1 MKKNV
6 SKFLI
11 GIFFS
16 SLMFF
21 GCPQQPNESSSQ
33 TDKFDAVENDKE
45 TKDAFEDALKGV
57 TSTPKNEEEFQAMVK
72 EIIAEFS
79 SINGNNARFVSPN
92 GDEISSKADIIKKL
106 NSIKDN
112 IENLVSS
119 TPSTGTEMKFS
130 FDESINIKDATV
142 TDLLEALSE
151 IDELKNIVENIDLPE
166 DQKKLANEFVKINNL
181 YAKAK
186 ADINF
191 DMTKL
196 MLPESSDES
205 IGSANVEFLA
215 SAAVLNLEK
224 LANEILPIKA
234 VSAVVS
240 MDANASATYK
250 VVNEIRNMRSS
261 FGTDFENAFSGASF
275 GYNAEGKITLAV
287 CTKSGKGGKLIIEG
301 NVSIDKDL
309 ILGYLKIMKEFQ
321 EKIKDSNDYEKITE
335 ETKKM
340 INDIDELL
348 GEKFK
353 IKVSIG
359 DFSKEYSY
367 KELAVL
373 GNNFSSL

>member
-33 TDKFDAVENDKE
+33 ADKFDAVENSVE
-45 TKDAFEDALKGV
+45 TKTAFEEALKGV
-57 TSTPKNEEEFQAMVK
+57 TSTPKTEEDFQVMVR

-92 GDEISSKADIIKKL
+92 GDEISSKADIIEKL
-106 NSIKDN
+106 KSIIDN
-112 IENLVSS
+112 IEKSVSS
-119 TPSTGTEMKFS
+119 TPSIGKEMKFS

-142 TDLLEALSE
+142 TDLIGALSE
-151 IDELKNIVENIDLPE
+151 IDELKNIVGNIDLPE
-166 DQKKLANEFVKINNL
+166 DQKNLANDLVKINNL

-191 DMTKL
+191 DYKL
-196 MLPESSDES
+196 MSPEPSDDS

-224 LANEILPIKA
+224 LANKTLPIKA

-250 VVNEIRNMRSS
+250 DANEIMTMGSS
-261 FGTDFENAFSGASF
+261 FGTDIENTLSGASF

-287 CTKSGKGGKLIIEG
+287 CTKSGIGGKLIVEG

-309 ILGYLKIMKEFQ
+309 ILGYLKIMKEFE
-321 EKIKDSNDYEKITE
+321 EKIKDINDYKKITE
-335 ETKKM
+335 EM
-340 INDIDELL
+340 INDIDKLL

>member
-21 GCPQQPNESSSQ
+21 GCPQPEPSVSADN
-33 TDKFDAVENDKE
+33 FDAVENNEE
-45 TKDAFEDALKGV
+45 TKTAFEDALKDV

-72 EIIAEFS
+72 EIIEEFS

-92 GDEISSKADIIKKL
+92 GDEISSKDDIIKKL

-112 IENLVSS
+112 IEKSVSS

-142 TDLLEALSE
+142 TDLIGALSE
-151 IDELKNIVENIDLPE
+151 IDELKSIVENIDLPE
-166 DQKKLANEFVKINNL
+166 DQKSLANELVKINNL

-191 DMTKL
+191 DYTKL
-196 MLPESSDES
+196 ISPESIDDS

-215 SAAVLNLEK
+215 SVAVLDLEK
-224 LANEILPIKA
+224 FAKETLPIKA

-250 VVNEIRNMRSS
+250 DANEIIKMNSS
-261 FGTDFENAFSGASF
+261 FGTDFENTLSGASF

-301 NVSIDKDL
+301 NVSIDKNL
-309 ILGYLKIMKEFQ
+309 ILDNLKIMKEFE
-321 EKIKDSNDYEKITE
+321 EKIKDINDYEKITE

-373 GNNFSSL
+373 GNNF

>member
-33 TDKFDAVENDKE
+33 TDKFDAVENDEE
-45 TKDAFEDALKGV
+45 TKNAVEDALKDV
-57 TSTPKNEEEFQAMVK
+57 KSTPKTEEEFQAMVK

-92 GDEISSKADIIKKL
+92 GDEISSKTDIIEKL
-106 NSIKDN
+106 KSIIDN
-112 IENLVSS
+112 IKNSGLS
-119 TPSTGTEMKFS
+119 TSTAYEIKFS

-142 TDLLEALSE
+142 TDLIEALSE
-151 IDELKNIVENIDLPE
+151 IDELKSIVGNIPE
-166 DQKKLANEFVKINNL
+166 EQKKLANEFVKINNL

-186 ADINF
+186 ADIDF
-191 DMTKL
+191 DWTKW
-196 MLPESSDES
+196 MSHESIDDS

-215 SAAVLNLEK
+215 SGTVLNLEK
-224 LANEILPIKA
+224 LANETLPIKA

-240 MDANASATYK
+240 MDANASAKYK
-250 VVNEIRNMRSS
+250 DVTDAHEIIISS
-261 FGTDFENAFSGASF
+261 SSDTDFENAFSGASF

-287 CTKSGKGGKLIIEG
+287 CTKSGIGGKLIVEG
-301 NVSIDKDL
+301 KVSIDKDV
-309 ILGYLKIMKEFQ
+309 IPDYLKIMKEFE
-321 EKIKDSNDYEKITE
+321 EKIKDINDYEKITE
-335 ETKKM
+335 EM

-353 IKVSIG
+353 VKVSIG

-367 KELAVL
+367 KELVGL
-373 GNNFSSL
+373 GINFSSL

>member
-1 MKKNV
+1 
-6 SKFLI
+6 
-11 GIFFS
+11 
-16 SLMFF
+16 MFF

-33 TDKFDAVENDKE
+33 VGKFDAVENDEE

-92 GDEISSKADIIKKL
+92 GEEISSKDDIIKKL
-106 NSIKDN
+106 KSIIDN
-112 IENLVSS
+112 IEKSVSS
-119 TPSTGTEMKFS
+119 TPSTGTEMKFY

-142 TDLLEALSE
+142 TDLIEALSE
-151 IDELKNIVENIDLPE
+151 IDELKNIVGNIDLPE
-166 DQKKLANEFVKINNL
+166 DQKNLANDLVKINNL

-191 DMTKL
+191 DYKL
-196 MLPESSDES
+196 MSPEPSDDS

-224 LANEILPIKA
+224 LANKTLPIKA

-250 VVNEIRNMRSS
+250 DANEIMTMGSS
-261 FGTDFENAFSGASF
+261 FGTDFENTLSGASF

-287 CTKSGKGGKLIIEG
+287 CTKSGIGGKLIVEG
-301 NVSIDKDL
+301 KVSIDKDL
-309 ILGYLKIMKEFQ
+309 ILGYLKIMKEFE
-321 EKIKDSNDYEKITE
+321 EKIKDINDYKKITE
-335 ETKKM
+335 EM
-340 INDIDELL
+340 INDIDKLL

-373 GNNFSSL
+373 GNNF

>member
-79 SINGNNARFVSPN
+79 SLNGNNARFVSPN
-92 GDEISSKADIIKKL
+92 GEEISNKADIIKKL
-106 NSIKDN
+106 KSIIDN
-112 IENLVSS
+112 IEKSVSS

-142 TDLLEALSE
+142 TDLIEALSE
-151 IDELKNIVENIDLPE
+151 IDELKNIVGNIDLPE
-166 DQKKLANEFVKINNL
+166 DKKSLANDLVKINNL

-186 ADINF
+186 ADIDF

-196 MLPESSDES
+196 MLPEPSDDS

-224 LANEILPIKA
+224 LANKTLPIKA

-250 VVNEIRNMRSS
+250 VVNEIKNMSSS
-261 FGTDFENAFSGASF
+261 FGTDSENTLSGASF

-309 ILGYLKIMKEFQ
+309 ILGYLKIMNEFQ
-321 EKIKDSNDYEKITE
+321 EKIKDIIDSEKFTE

>member
-33 TDKFDAVENDKE
+33 ADKFDAVENSVE
-45 TKDAFEDALKGV
+45 TKTAFEEALKGV
-57 TSTPKNEEEFQAMVK
+57 TSTPKTEEDFQVMVK
-72 EIIAEFS
+72 EIIEEFS

-106 NSIKDN
+106 KSIIKN
-112 IENLVSS
+112 IENSVPS
-119 TPSTGTEMKFS
+119 TPTGTEMKFS

-142 TDLLEALSE
+142 TDLIEALSE
-151 IDELKNIVENIDLPE
+151 IDELKNILGNIDLPE
-166 DQKKLANEFVKINNL
+166 DKKSLANDLVKINNL

-186 ADINF
+186 ADVDF

-196 MLPESSDES
+196 MLPEPSDDS

-224 LANEILPIKA
+224 LANEKLPIKA

-250 VVNEIRNMRSS
+250 VVNEIKNI
-261 FGTDFENAFSGASF
+261 FGTDFENTLSGASF

-309 ILGYLKIMKEFQ
+309 ILGYLKIMKEFE
-321 EKIKDSNDYEKITE
+321 EKIKDIIDSEKITE
-335 ETKKM
+335 ESKKM
-340 INDIDELL
+340 NNDIYELL
-348 GEKFK
+348 DEKFK

-373 GNNFSSL
+373 GINFSSL

>member
-1 MKKNV
+1 
-6 SKFLI
+6 
-11 GIFFS
+11 
-16 SLMFF
+16 MFF
-21 GCPQQPNESSSQ
+21 GCPQPEPSVSADN
-33 TDKFDAVENDKE
+33 FDAVENNEE
-45 TKDAFEDALKGV
+45 TKTAFEDALKDV
-57 TSTPKNEEEFQAMVK
+57 KSTPNTEEEFQEMVT

-106 NSIKDN
+106 KSIIDN
-112 IENLVSS
+112 IKNSGLS
-119 TPSTGTEMKFS
+119 TSTAYEIKFS

-142 TDLLEALSE
+142 TDLIEALSE
-151 IDELKNIVENIDLPE
+151 IDELESIVENIDLSE
-166 DQKKLANEFVKINNL
+166 EQKNLANKLVKINNL

-186 ADINF
+186 ADIDF

-196 MLPESSDES
+196 MLPEPSDDS

-224 LANEILPIKA
+224 LANETLPIKA

-250 VVNEIRNMRSS
+250 DANEIINMNSS
-261 FGTDFENAFSGASF
+261 FGTDIENTLSGASF

-301 NVSIDKDL
+301 NVSIDKNL
-309 ILGYLKIMKEFQ
+309 ILGNLKIMKEFE
-321 EKIKDSNDYEKITE
+321 EKIKDLNDYEKITE

-373 GNNFSSL
+373 GINF

>member
-33 TDKFDAVENDKE
+33 TDKFEAVENDKE

-92 GDEISSKADIIKKL
+92 GDEISSKTDIVEKL
-106 NSIKDN
+106 KSIIDN
-112 IENLVSS
+112 IKNSGLS
-119 TPSTGTEMKFS
+119 TSTAYEIKFS

-142 TDLLEALSE
+142 TDLIEALSE
-151 IDELKNIVENIDLPE
+151 IDELESIFKNVDLPE

-186 ADINF
+186 ADIDF
-191 DMTKL
+191 DFNKWMS
-196 MLPESSDES
+196 PESSDES
-205 IGSANVEFLA
+205 VGSANVEFLA

-224 LANEILPIKA
+224 LAKETLPIKA

-240 MDANASATYK
+240 MDANASAKYK
-250 VVNEIRNMRSS
+250 DVTDFHEIIISS
-261 FGTDFENAFSGASF
+261 SSDTDFENAFSGASF

-287 CTKSGKGGKLIIEG
+287 CTKSGNGGKLVIEG
-301 NVSIDKDL
+301 KVSIDKDV
-309 ILGYLKIMKEFQ
+309 IPDYLKIMKEF
-321 EKIKDSNDYEKITE
+321 EKKIKDINDYEKITE
-335 ETKKM
+335 EM
-340 INDIDELL
+340 INDIDKLL

-367 KELAVL
+367 KELAGL
-373 GNNFSSL
+373 GNNI

>member
-92 GDEISSKADIIKKL
+92 GDEISSKDDIIKKL
-106 NSIKDN
+106 NSIIEN
-112 IENLVSS
+112 IEKSVSS
-119 TPSTGTEMKFS
+119 TDTEMKFS

-142 TDLLEALSE
+142 TDLIGALSE
-151 IDELKNIVENIDLPE
+151 IDELESIVENIDLSE
-166 DQKKLANEFVKINNL
+166 EQKNLANKLVKINNL

-186 ADINF
+186 ADIDF

-196 MLPESSDES
+196 MLPEPSDDS

-224 LANEILPIKA
+224 LANETLPIKA

-250 VVNEIRNMRSS
+250 DANEIMTMGSS
-261 FGTDFENAFSGASF
+261 FGTDIENTLSGASF

-287 CTKSGKGGKLIIEG
+287 CTKSGNGGKLIIEG
-301 NVSIDKDL
+301 NVSIDKNL
-309 ILGYLKIMKEFQ
+309 ILGYLKIMKEFE
-321 EKIKDSNDYEKITE
+321 EKIKDIIDSEKITE
-335 ETKKM
+335 ESKKM
-340 INDIDELL
+340 NNDIYELL
-348 GEKFK
+348 DEKFK

-367 KELAVL
+367 KELADLVINL
-373 GNNFSSL
+373 QSL

>member
-21 GCPQQPNESSSQ
+21 GCPQPEPSVSADN
-33 TDKFDAVENDKE
+33 FDAVENNEKIK
-45 TKDAFEDALKGV
+45 TAFEEALKDV
-57 TSTPKNEEEFQAMVK
+57 KSTPNTEEEFQEMVT

-79 SINGNNARFVSPN
+79 SLNGNNARFVSPN
-92 GDEISSKADIIKKL
+92 GEEISSKDDIIKKL
-106 NSIKDN
+106 KSIIDN
-112 IENLVSS
+112 IEKSVSS

-142 TDLLEALSE
+142 TDLIEALSE
-151 IDELKNIVENIDLPE
+151 IDELKNIVGNIDLPE
-166 DQKKLANEFVKINNL
+166 DKKSLANDLVKINNL

-186 ADINF
+186 ADIDF

-196 MLPESSDES
+196 MSPEPSDDS

-224 LANEILPIKA
+224 LANETLPIKA

-250 VVNEIRNMRSS
+250 VVNEIKKMSS
-261 FGTDFENAFSGASF
+261 GFSTDFENTLSGASF

-301 NVSIDKDL
+301 NVSIDKDV
-309 ILGYLKIMKEFQ
+309 ILGLLKIMNEFE
-321 EKIKDSNDYEKITE
+321 EKIKDINDYEKITE
-335 ETKKM
+335 EM
-340 INDIDELL
+340 INDIDKLL

>member
-92 GDEISSKADIIKKL
+92 GEEISNKADIIKKL
-106 NSIKDN
+106 NSIIDN
-112 IENLVSS
+112 IEKSVSS
-119 TPSTGTEMKFS
+119 TPSIGKEMKFS

-142 TDLLEALSE
+142 TDLIGALSE
-151 IDELKNIVENIDLPE
+151 IDELKSIVGNIDLPE
-166 DQKKLANEFVKINNL
+166 DQKKLANDLVKINNL

-196 MLPESSDES
+196 KLPESSDES

-224 LANEILPIKA
+224 LANETLPIKA

-250 VVNEIRNMRSS
+250 DANEIINMNSS
-261 FGTDFENAFSGASF
+261 FGTDFENTLSGASF

-287 CTKSGKGGKLIIEG
+287 CTKSGNGGKLIIEG
-301 NVSIDKDL
+301 NVSIDKNL
-309 ILGYLKIMKEFQ
+309 ILDYLKIMKEFE

-340 INDIDELL
+340 INDIDKLL

-373 GNNFSSL
+373 GNNF

>member
-57 TSTPKNEEEFQAMVK
+57 TSTPKNEEEFQAMIK

-79 SINGNNARFVSPN
+79 SINRNNARFVSPN
-92 GDEISSKADIIKKL
+92 GDEISSKDDIIKKL
-106 NSIKDN
+106 KSIIDN
-112 IENLVSS
+112 IEKSVSS

-142 TDLLEALSE
+142 TDLIGALSE
-151 IDELKNIVENIDLPE
+151 IDELKSIVENIDLPE
-166 DQKKLANEFVKINNL
+166 DQKSLANELVKINNL

-191 DMTKL
+191 DYTKL
-196 MLPESSDES
+196 ISPESIDDS

-215 SAAVLNLEK
+215 SVAVLDLEK
-224 LANEILPIKA
+224 LAKETLPIKA

-250 VVNEIRNMRSS
+250 VVNEIKKMSSS
-261 FGTDFENAFSGASF
+261 FSTDFENTLSGASF

-301 NVSIDKDL
+301 NVSIDKDV
-309 ILGYLKIMKEFQ
+309 ILGLLKIMNEFE
-321 EKIKDSNDYEKITE
+321 EKIKDINDYKKITE
-335 ETKKM
+335 EM
-340 INDIDELL
+340 INYIDELL

-367 KELAVL
+367 KELAGL
-373 GNNFSSL
+373 GNNI

>member
-21 GCPQQPNESSSQ
+21 GCPQPEPSVSADN
-33 TDKFDAVENDKE
+33 FDAVENDEE
-45 TKDAFEDALKGV
+45 TKTAFEDALKDV
-57 TSTPKNEEEFQAMVK
+57 KSTPNSEEEFQEMVT

-92 GDEISSKADIIKKL
+92 GDEISSKDDIIKKL
-106 NSIKDN
+106 KSIIDN
-112 IENLVSS
+112 IEKSVSS

-142 TDLLEALSE
+142 TDLIEALSE
-151 IDELKNIVENIDLPE
+151 IDELKSIVGNIDLPE
-166 DQKKLANEFVKINNL
+166 DKKSLANDLVKINNL

-215 SAAVLNLEK
+215 SGAVLNLEK
-224 LANEILPIKA
+224 LANKTLPIKA

-240 MDANASATYK
+240 MDANASAKYK
-250 VVNEIRNMRSS
+250 DVTDFHEILIGSS
-261 FGTDFENAFSGASF
+261 SDTDFENTFSGASF

-287 CTKSGKGGKLIIEG
+287 CTKSGKGGKLIVEG
-301 NVSIDKDL
+301 KVSIDKNL
-309 ILGYLKIMKEFQ
+309 ILDYLKIMNEFQ
-321 EKIKDSNDYEKITE
+321 EKIKDIIDSEKITE
-335 ETKKM
+335 ESKKM
-340 INDIDELL
+340 NNDICELL
-348 GEKFK
+348 DEKFK

-367 KELAVL
+367 KQLAGL
-373 GNNFSSL
+373 GNNI

>member
-16 SLMFF
+16 SLVFF
-21 GCPQQPNESSSQ
+21 GCPQPEPSVSADN
-33 TDKFDAVENDKE
+33 FDAVENNEE
-45 TKDAFEDALKGV
+45 TKTAFEDALKDV
-57 TSTPKNEEEFQAMVK
+57 KSTPNTEEEFQEMVT

-79 SINGNNARFVSPN
+79 SLNGNNARFVSPN
-92 GDEISSKADIIKKL
+92 GEEISNKADIIKKL
-106 NSIKDN
+106 NSIIDN
-112 IENLVSS
+112 IEKSVSS
-119 TPSTGTEMKFS
+119 TPSIGKEMKIS

-142 TDLLEALSE
+142 TDLIEALSE
-151 IDELKNIVENIDLPE
+151 IDELKNIVGNIDLPE
-166 DQKKLANEFVKINNL
+166 DQKNLANDLVKINNL

-191 DMTKL
+191 DYKL
-196 MLPESSDES
+196 MSTEPSDDS

-215 SAAVLNLEK
+215 SAAVLNLEE
-224 LANEILPIKA
+224 LAKETLPIKA

-250 VVNEIRNMRSS
+250 DANEIIKMNSS
-261 FGTDFENAFSGASF
+261 FGTDFENTLSGASF

-309 ILGYLKIMKEFQ
+309 ILGYLKIMKEFE
-321 EKIKDSNDYEKITE
+321 EKIKDINDYKKITE
-335 ETKKM
+335 EM
-340 INDIDELL
+340 INDIDKLL

>member
-16 SLMFF
+16 SLVFF
-21 GCPQQPNESSSQ
+21 GCPQPEPSVSADN
-33 TDKFDAVENDKE
+33 FDAVENNEK
-45 TKDAFEDALKGV
+45 TKTAFEDALKDV
-57 TSTPKNEEEFQAMVK
+57 KSTPNSEEEFQAMVK
-72 EIIAEFS
+72 EIIVEFS
-79 SINGNNARFVSPN
+79 SISGNNARFVSPN
-92 GDEISSKADIIKKL
+92 GEEISSKDDIIKKL

-142 TDLLEALSE
+142 TDLIEALSE
-151 IDELKNIVENIDLPE
+151 IDELKSIVGNIDLPE
-166 DQKKLANEFVKINNL
+166 DQKNLANDLVKINNL

-191 DMTKL
+191 DYKL
-196 MLPESSDES
+196 MSPEPSDDS

-215 SAAVLNLEK
+215 SVAVLNLEK
-224 LANEILPIKA
+224 LAKKTLPIKA

-250 VVNEIRNMRSS
+250 DANEI
-261 FGTDFENAFSGASF
+261 FGTDFENTLSGASF

-287 CTKSGKGGKLIIEG
+287 CTKSGKGGKLIVEG
-301 NVSIDKDL
+301 KVSIDKDV
-309 ILGYLKIMKEFQ
+309 ILGLLKIMNEFE
-321 EKIKDSNDYEKITE
+321 EKIKDISDSKKITE
-335 ETKKM
+335 EM
-340 INDIDELL
+340 INDIGELL

-373 GNNFSSL
+373 GINFSSL

>member
-92 GDEISSKADIIKKL
+92 GDEISSKDDIIKKL
-106 NSIKDN
+106 KSIIDN
-112 IENLVSS
+112 IEKSVSS

-142 TDLLEALSE
+142 TDLIEALSE
-151 IDELKNIVENIDLPE
+151 IDELRNIVGNIDLPE
-166 DQKKLANEFVKINNL
+166 DKKSLANDLVKINNL

-186 ADINF
+186 ADIDF

-196 MLPESSDES
+196 MLPEPSDDS

-224 LANEILPIKA
+224 LANEKLPIKA

-250 VVNEIRNMRSS
+250 VVNEIKKMSSS
-261 FGTDFENAFSGASF
+261 FSTDFENTLSGASF

-287 CTKSGKGGKLIIEG
+287 CTKSGKGGKLIVEG
-301 NVSIDKDL
+301 KVSIDKDV
-309 ILGYLKIMKEFQ
+309 ILGLLKIMNEFQ
-321 EKIKDSNDYEKITE
+321 EKNKDIIDSEKITE

-340 INDIDELL
+340 INDIDKLL

-373 GNNFSSL
+373 GNNF

>member
-21 GCPQQPNESSSQ
+21 GCPQQPDESSSK
-33 TDKFDAVENDKE
+33 TDKFDAVENDEE
-45 TKDAFEDALKGV
+45 TNTAFEEALKGV
-57 TSTPKNEEEFQAMVK
+57 TSTPKNEEEFQVMVK

-106 NSIKDN
+106 NSIIDN
-112 IENLVSS
+112 IKNSGLS
-119 TPSTGTEMKFS
+119 TSTAYEIKFS

-142 TDLLEALSE
+142 TDLIEALSE
-151 IDELKNIVENIDLPE
+151 IDELESIFKNVDLPE

-186 ADINF
+186 ADIDF
-191 DMTKL
+191 DWTKW
-196 MLPESSDES
+196 MSHESIDDS

-224 LANEILPIKA
+224 LANETLPIKA

-240 MDANASATYK
+240 MDANASAKYK
-250 VVNEIRNMRSS
+250 DVTDAHEIIISS
-261 FGTDFENAFSGASF
+261 GSDTDFENAFSGASF

-287 CTKSGKGGKLIIEG
+287 CTKSGKGGKLIIEEK
-301 NVSIDKDL
+301 VSIDKDV
-309 ILGYLKIMKEFQ
+309 IPGYLKIMREF
-321 EKIKDSNDYEKITE
+321 EKKNDVSDSEKITE

>member
-16 SLMFF
+16 SLVFF
-21 GCPQQPNESSSQ
+21 GCPQPEPSVSADN
-33 TDKFDAVENDKE
+33 FDAVENDKE

-106 NSIKDN
+106 NSIIDN
-112 IENLVSS
+112 IEKSVSS
-119 TPSTGTEMKFS
+119 TPSIGEEMKFS

-142 TDLLEALSE
+142 TDLIGALSE
-151 IDELKNIVENIDLPE
+151 IDELKSIVGNIDLPE
-166 DQKKLANEFVKINNL
+166 DQKKLANDLVKINNL

-196 MLPESSDES
+196 KLPESSDES

-224 LANEILPIKA
+224 LANETLPIKA

-250 VVNEIRNMRSS
+250 DANEIINMNSS
-261 FGTDFENAFSGASF
+261 FGTDFENTLSGASF

-287 CTKSGKGGKLIIEG
+287 CTKSGNGGKLIIEG
-301 NVSIDKDL
+301 NVSIDKNL
-309 ILGYLKIMKEFQ
+309 ILDYLKIMKEFE

-340 INDIDELL
+340 INDIDKLL

>member
-21 GCPQQPNESSSQ
+21 GCLQQPNESSSQ

-45 TKDAFEDALKGV
+45 TKDAFEDALKDV
-57 TSTPKNEEEFQAMVK
+57 KSTPNTEEEFQEMVT

-79 SINGNNARFVSPN
+79 SLNGNNARFVSPN
-92 GDEISSKADIIKKL
+92 GDEISSKTDIIEKL
-106 NSIKDN
+106 KSIIDN
-112 IENLVSS
+112 IKNSGLS
-119 TPSTGTEMKFS
+119 TSTAYEIKFS

-142 TDLLEALSE
+142 TDLIEALSE
-151 IDELKNIVENIDLPE
+151 IDELKSIVGNIPE
-166 DQKKLANEFVKINNL
+166 EQKKLANEFVKINNL

-186 ADINF
+186 ADIDF
-191 DMTKL
+191 DWTKW
-196 MLPESSDES
+196 MSHESIDDS

-215 SAAVLNLEK
+215 SGAVLNLEK
-224 LANEILPIKA
+224 LANETLPIKA

-240 MDANASATYK
+240 MDANASAKYK
-250 VVNEIRNMRSS
+250 DVTDAHEIIISS
-261 FGTDFENAFSGASF
+261 SSDTDFENAFSGASF

-287 CTKSGKGGKLIIEG
+287 CTKSGKGGKLIVEG
-301 NVSIDKDL
+301 KVSIDKDV
-309 ILGYLKIMKEFQ
+309 IPGYLKIMKEF
-321 EKIKDSNDYEKITE
+321 EKKIKDINDYEKITE

-340 INDIDELL
+340 INDIDKLL

-373 GNNFSSL
+373 GNNF

>member
-142 TDLLEALSE
+142 TDLIEALSE
-151 IDELKNIVENIDLPE
+151 IDELKNIVGNIDLPE
-166 DQKKLANEFVKINNL
+166 DKKSLANDLVKINNL

-186 ADINF
+186 ADIDF

-196 MLPESSDES
+196 MLPEPSDDS

-224 LANEILPIKA
+224 LANEKLPIKA

-250 VVNEIRNMRSS
+250 VVNEIKNI
-261 FGTDFENAFSGASF
+261 FGTDFENTLSGASF

-287 CTKSGKGGKLIIEG
+287 CTKSGKGGKLIVEG
-301 NVSIDKDL
+301 KVSIDKNL
-309 ILGYLKIMKEFQ
+309 ILGYLKIMKEFE
-321 EKIKDSNDYEKITE
+321 EKIKDINDYKKITE

-340 INDIDELL
+340 INDIDKLL

-367 KELAVL
+367 KELADL
-373 GNNFSSL
+373 GINFSSL

>member
-16 SLMFF
+16 SLVFF
-21 GCPQQPNESSSQ
+21 GCPQPEPSVSADN
-33 TDKFDAVENDKE
+33 FDAVENNEK
-45 TKDAFEDALKGV
+45 TKTAFEEALKDV
-57 TSTPKNEEEFQAMVK
+57 KSTPNTEEEFQEMVT

-92 GDEISSKADIIKKL
+92 GDEISSKADIIEKL
-106 NSIKDN
+106 KSIIDN
-112 IENLVSS
+112 IEKSVSS
-119 TPSTGTEMKFS
+119 TPSIGKEMKFS

-142 TDLLEALSE
+142 TDLIGALSE
-151 IDELKNIVENIDLPE
+151 IDELKSIVGNIDLPE
-166 DQKKLANEFVKINNL
+166 DQKKLANDLVKINNL

-191 DMTKL
+191 DYKL
-196 MLPESSDES
+196 MSQPSDDE

-215 SAAVLNLEK
+215 SGAVLNLEK
-224 LANEILPIKA
+224 LANETLPIKA

-250 VVNEIRNMRSS
+250 VVNEIKNMSSS
-261 FGTDFENAFSGASF
+261 FGTDFENTLSGASF

-301 NVSIDKDL
+301 NVSIDKDV
-309 ILGYLKIMKEFQ
+309 ILGLLKIMNEFQ
-321 EKIKDSNDYEKITE
+321 EKNKDIIDSEKITE

-340 INDIDELL
+340 INDIDKLL

-373 GNNFSSL
+373 GNNI

>member
-106 NSIKDN
+106 NSIIDN
-112 IENLVSS
+112 IEKSVSS

-142 TDLLEALSE
+142 TDLIGALSE
-151 IDELKNIVENIDLPE
+151 IDELKSIVGNIDLPE
-166 DQKKLANEFVKINNL
+166 DQKKLANDLVKINNL

-196 MLPESSDES
+196 KLPESSDES

-224 LANEILPIKA
+224 LANETLPIKA

-250 VVNEIRNMRSS
+250 DANEIINMNSS
-261 FGTDFENAFSGASF
+261 FGTDFENTLSGASF

-287 CTKSGKGGKLIIEG
+287 CTKSGNGGKLIIEG
-301 NVSIDKDL
+301 NVSIDKNL
-309 ILGYLKIMKEFQ
+309 ILDYLKIMKEFE

-340 INDIDELL
+340 INDIDKLL

-373 GNNFSSL
+373 GNNF

>member
-33 TDKFDAVENDKE
+33 VGKFDAVENDEE

-92 GDEISSKADIIKKL
+92 GEEISSKDDIIKKL
-106 NSIKDN
+106 KSIIDN
-112 IENLVSS
+112 IEKSVSS
-119 TPSTGTEMKFS
+119 TPSTGTEMKFY

-142 TDLLEALSE
+142 TDLIEALSE
-151 IDELKNIVENIDLPE
+151 IDELKNIVGNIDLPE
-166 DQKKLANEFVKINNL
+166 DKKSLANDLVKINNL

-191 DMTKL
+191 DYKL
-196 MLPESSDES
+196 MSPEPSDDS

-224 LANEILPIKA
+224 LANKTLPIKA

-250 VVNEIRNMRSS
+250 DANEIMTMGSS
-261 FGTDFENAFSGASF
+261 FGTDFENTLSGASF

-287 CTKSGKGGKLIIEG
+287 CTKSGIGGKLIVEG
-301 NVSIDKDL
+301 KVSIDKDV
-309 ILGYLKIMKEFQ
+309 IPDYLKIMKEFE

-367 KELAVL
+367 KELAGL
-373 GNNFSSL
+373 GNNI

>member
-33 TDKFDAVENDKE
+33 VGKFDAVENDEE

-92 GDEISSKADIIKKL
+92 GEEISSKDDIIKKL
-106 NSIKDN
+106 KSIIDN
-112 IENLVSS
+112 IEKSVSS
-119 TPSTGTEMKFS
+119 TPSTGTEMKFY

-142 TDLLEALSE
+142 TDLIEALSE
-151 IDELKNIVENIDLPE
+151 IDELKNIVGNIDLPE
-166 DQKKLANEFVKINNL
+166 DQKNLANDLVKINNL

-191 DMTKL
+191 DYKL
-196 MLPESSDES
+196 MSPEPSDDS

-224 LANEILPIKA
+224 LANKTLPIKA

-250 VVNEIRNMRSS
+250 VVNEIKKMSS
-261 FGTDFENAFSGASF
+261 GFSTDFENTLSGASF

-287 CTKSGKGGKLIIEG
+287 CTKSGKGGKLIVEG
-301 NVSIDKDL
+301 KVSIDKDV
-309 ILGYLKIMKEFQ
+309 IPGYLKIMKEFE
-321 EKIKDSNDYEKITE
+321 EKIKDIIDSEKITE

-340 INDIDELL
+340 INDIDKLL

-373 GNNFSSL
+373 GNNF

>member
-33 TDKFDAVENDKE
+33 ADKFDAVENSVE
-45 TKDAFEDALKGV
+45 TKTAFEEALKDV
-57 TSTPKNEEEFQAMVK
+57 KSTPKNEEEFQAMVK

-106 NSIKDN
+106 NSIIEN
-112 IENLVSS
+112 IEKSVSS

-142 TDLLEALSE
+142 TDLIEALSE
-151 IDELKNIVENIDLPE
+151 IDELKNIVGNIDLPE
-166 DQKKLANEFVKINNL
+166 DQKNLANDLVKINNL

-196 MLPESSDES
+196 KLPESSDES

-224 LANEILPIKA
+224 LANKTLPIKA

-250 VVNEIRNMRSS
+250 DANEIIKMNSS
-261 FGTDFENAFSGASF
+261 VGTDFENTLSGASF

-301 NVSIDKDL
+301 NVSIDKNL
-309 ILGYLKIMKEFQ
+309 ILGNLKIMKEFE
-321 EKIKDSNDYEKITE
+321 EKIKDSNDYAKITE

-373 GNNFSSL
+373 GNNF

>member
-92 GDEISSKADIIKKL
+92 GDEISSKTDIVEKL
-106 NSIKDN
+106 KSIIDN
-112 IENLVSS
+112 IKNSGLS
-119 TPSTGTEMKFS
+119 TSTAYEIKFS

-142 TDLLEALSE
+142 TDLIEALSE
-151 IDELKNIVENIDLPE
+151 IDELESIFKNVDLPE

-186 ADINF
+186 ADIDF
-191 DMTKL
+191 DFNKWMS
-196 MLPESSDES
+196 PESSDES
-205 IGSANVEFLA
+205 VGSANVEFLA

-224 LANEILPIKA
+224 LAKETLPIKA

-240 MDANASATYK
+240 MDANASAKYK
-250 VVNEIRNMRSS
+250 DVTDFHEIIISS
-261 FGTDFENAFSGASF
+261 SSDTDFENAFSGASF

-287 CTKSGKGGKLIIEG
+287 CTKSGNGGKLVIEG
-301 NVSIDKDL
+301 KVSIDKDV
-309 ILGYLKIMKEFQ
+309 IPDYLKIMKEF
-321 EKIKDSNDYEKITE
+321 EKKIKDINDYEKITE
-335 ETKKM
+335 EM
-340 INDIDELL
+340 INDIDKLL

-367 KELAVL
+367 KELAGL
-373 GNNFSSL
+373 GNNI

>member
-33 TDKFDAVENDKE
+33 ADKFDVVENDEE
-45 TKDAFEDALKGV
+45 TKNAFEDALKDV
-57 TSTPKNEEEFQAMVK
+57 KSTPKNEEDFKEMVK
-72 EIIAEFS
+72 EIIDELS
-79 SINGNNARFVSPN
+79 NRNNARFVSPN
-92 GDEISSKADIIKKL
+92 GDEISSKDDIVKKL

-119 TPSTGTEMKFS
+119 TPSMGTEMKFS

-142 TDLLEALSE
+142 TDLIEALSE
-151 IDELKNIVENIDLPE
+151 IDELESIFKNFDLTE
-166 DQKKLANEFVKINNL
+166 EQKKLANELVKINNL

-186 ADINF
+186 ADIDF
-191 DMTKL
+191 DWTKW
-196 MLPESSDES
+196 MSHESIDES
-205 IGSANVEFLA
+205 IGYANVEFLA
-215 SAAVLNLEK
+215 SGAVLNLEK
-224 LANEILPIKA
+224 LANETLPIKA

-250 VVNEIRNMRSS
+250 DVTDAHEIIINSS
-261 FGTDFENAFSGASF
+261 SDTDFENAFSGASF

-287 CTKSGKGGKLIIEG
+287 CTNSGKGGKLIIEG

-309 ILGYLKIMKEFQ
+309 ILGYLKIMKEFE
-321 EKIKDSNDYEKITE
+321 EKIEDIVDYEKITE

-340 INDIDELL
+340 NNDIYELL
-348 GEKFK
+348 GKKFK

-367 KELAVL
+367 KELADLVINL
-373 GNNFSSL
+373 QSL

>member
-33 TDKFDAVENDKE
+33 VGKFDAVENDEE

-92 GDEISSKADIIKKL
+92 GDEISSKTDIIEKL
-106 NSIKDN
+106 KSIIDN
-112 IENLVSS
+112 IKNSGLS
-119 TPSTGTEMKFS
+119 TSTAYEIKFS

-142 TDLLEALSE
+142 TDLIEALSE
-151 IDELKNIVENIDLPE
+151 IDELKSIVGNIDLPE
-166 DQKKLANEFVKINNL
+166 DQKKLANDLVKINNL

-191 DMTKL
+191 DYKL
-196 MLPESSDES
+196 MSQPSDDE

-215 SAAVLNLEK
+215 SAAVLNLEE
-224 LANEILPIKA
+224 LANETLPIKA

-250 VVNEIRNMRSS
+250 DANEIMTMGSS
-261 FGTDFENAFSGASF
+261 FGTDFENTLSGASF

-309 ILGYLKIMKEFQ
+309 ILGYLKIMKEFE
-321 EKIKDSNDYEKITE
+321 EKIKDIIDYEKITE

-340 INDIDELL
+340 NNDIYELL
-348 GEKFK
+348 DEKFK

-373 GNNFSSL
+373 GNNF

>member
-1 MKKNV
+1 
-6 SKFLI
+6 
-11 GIFFS
+11 
-16 SLMFF
+16 MFF

-92 GDEISSKADIIKKL
+92 GDEISSKDDIIKKL
-106 NSIKDN
+106 NSIIEN
-112 IENLVSS
+112 IEKSVSS
-119 TPSTGTEMKFS
+119 TDTEMKFS

-142 TDLLEALSE
+142 TDLIEALSE
-151 IDELKNIVENIDLPE
+151 IDELKNIVGNIDLPE
-166 DQKKLANEFVKINNL
+166 DQKNLANDLVKINNL

-191 DMTKL
+191 DYKL
-196 MLPESSDES
+196 MSPEPSDDS

-224 LANEILPIKA
+224 LANKTLPIKA

-250 VVNEIRNMRSS
+250 DANEIMTMGSS
-261 FGTDFENAFSGASF
+261 FGTDIENTLSGASF

-287 CTKSGKGGKLIIEG
+287 CTKSGIGGKLIVEG

-309 ILGYLKIMKEFQ
+309 ILGYLKIMKEFE
-321 EKIKDSNDYEKITE
+321 EKIKDINDYKKITE
-335 ETKKM
+335 EM
-340 INDIDELL
+340 INDIDKLL

>member
-33 TDKFDAVENDKE
+33 ADKFDAVENSVE
-45 TKDAFEDALKGV
+45 TKTAFEEALKGV
-57 TSTPKNEEEFQAMVK
+57 TSTPKTEEDFQVMVK

-92 GDEISSKADIIKKL
+92 GDEISSKADIIEKL
-106 NSIKDN
+106 KSIIDN
-112 IENLVSS
+112 IEKSVSS
-119 TPSTGTEMKFS
+119 TPSIGKEMKFS

-142 TDLLEALSE
+142 TDLIGALSE
-151 IDELKNIVENIDLPE
+151 IDELKSIVGNIDLPE
-166 DQKKLANEFVKINNL
+166 DQKKLANDLVKINNL

-191 DMTKL
+191 DYKL
-196 MLPESSDES
+196 MSPEPSDDS

-250 VVNEIRNMRSS
+250 DANEIMTMGSS
-261 FGTDFENAFSGASF
+261 FGTDFENTLSGASF

-301 NVSIDKDL
+301 NISIDKDV
-309 ILGYLKIMKEFQ
+309 ILGLLKIMNEFQ
-321 EKIKDSNDYEKITE
+321 EKNKDIIDSEKITE

-340 INDIDELL
+340 INDIDKLL

-373 GNNFSSL
+373 GNNF

>member
-33 TDKFDAVENDKE
+33 ADKFDAVENSVE
-45 TKDAFEDALKGV
+45 TKTAFEDALKDV
-57 TSTPKNEEEFQAMVK
+57 KSTPKNEEEFQDMVK

-106 NSIKDN
+106 KSIIDN
-112 IENLVSS
+112 IEKSVSS
-119 TPSTGTEMKFS
+119 TPSTGKEMKIS

-142 TDLLEALSE
+142 TDLIEALSE
-151 IDELKNIVENIDLPE
+151 IDVLKSIVGNIDLPE
-166 DQKKLANEFVKINNL
+166 EKKSLANDLVKINNL

-186 ADINF
+186 ADIDF

-196 MLPESSDES
+196 MLPEPSDDS

-224 LANEILPIKA
+224 LANETLPIKA

-250 VVNEIRNMRSS
+250 GANEIINMNSS
-261 FGTDFENAFSGASF
+261 FGTDIENTLSGASF

-287 CTKSGKGGKLIIEG
+287 CTKSGIGGKLIVEG

-309 ILGYLKIMKEFQ
+309 ILGYLKIMNEFQ
-321 EKIKDSNDYEKITE
+321 EKIKDINDYKKITE
-335 ETKKM
+335 EM
-340 INDIDELL
+340 INDIDKLL

>member
-106 NSIKDN
+106 NSIIEN
-112 IENLVSS
+112 IEKSVSS

-142 TDLLEALSE
+142 TDLIEALSE

-215 SAAVLNLEK
+215 SGAVLNLEK
-224 LANEILPIKA
+224 LANETLPIKA

-250 VVNEIRNMRSS
+250 VVNEIRNMSSS

-287 CTKSGKGGKLIIEG
+287 CTKSGKGGKLVIEG

-309 ILGYLKIMKEFQ
+309 ILGYLKIMKEFE
-321 EKIKDSNDYEKITE
+321 EKIKDIIDSEKITE
-335 ETKKM
+335 ESKKM
-340 INDIDELL
+340 NNDIYELL
-348 GEKFK
+348 DEKFK

-367 KELAVL
+367 KELADLVINL
-373 GNNFSSL
+373 QSL

>member
-106 NSIKDN
+106 KSIIDN
-112 IENLVSS
+112 IKNSGLS
-119 TPSTGTEMKFS
+119 TSTAYEIKFS

-142 TDLLEALSE
+142 TDLIEALSE
-151 IDELKNIVENIDLPE
+151 IDELKSIVGNIPE
-166 DQKKLANEFVKINNL
+166 EQKKLANEFVKINNL

-191 DMTKL
+191 DYTKL
-196 MLPESSDES
+196 ISPESIDDS

-215 SAAVLNLEK
+215 SGAVLNLEK
-224 LANEILPIKA
+224 LANETLPIKA

-250 VVNEIRNMRSS
+250 VVNEIKNMSSS
-261 FGTDFENAFSGASF
+261 FGTDFENTLSGASF

-287 CTKSGKGGKLIIEG
+287 CTKSGIGGKLIVEG
-301 NVSIDKDL
+301 NVSIDKNL
-309 ILGYLKIMKEFQ
+309 ILGNLKIMNEFE
-321 EKIKDSNDYEKITE
+321 EKIKDSNDYKKITE
-335 ETKKM
+335 EM
-340 INDIDELL
+340 INDIDKLL

>member
-16 SLMFF
+16 SLVFF

-33 TDKFDAVENDKE
+33 TDKFDAVENSVE
-45 TKDAFEDALKGV
+45 TKTAFEEALKGV
-57 TSTPKNEEEFQAMVK
+57 TSTPKTEEDFQVMVK
-72 EIIAEFS
+72 EIIEEFS
-79 SINGNNARFVSPN
+79 SINGNNARFVSPK

-106 NSIKDN
+106 NSIIDN
-112 IENLVSS
+112 IKNSGLSTS
-119 TPSTGTEMKFS
+119 TPREIKFS

-142 TDLLEALSE
+142 TDLIEALSE
-151 IDELKNIVENIDLPE
+151 IDELKSIVGNIPE

-205 IGSANVEFLA
+205 VGSANVEFLA

-224 LANEILPIKA
+224 LAKETLPIKA

-240 MDANASATYK
+240 MDANASAKYK
-250 VVNEIRNMRSS
+250 DVTDAHEIIISS
-261 FGTDFENAFSGASF
+261 SSDTDFENAFSGASF

-287 CTKSGKGGKLIIEG
+287 CTKSGKGGKLIVEG
-301 NVSIDKDL
+301 NVSIDKDV
-309 ILGYLKIMKEFQ
+309 IPGYLKIMREF
-321 EKIKDSNDYEKITE
+321 EKKNDVSDSEKITE

-340 INDIDELL
+340 INDIDKLL

-373 GNNFSSL
+373 GNNF

>member
-92 GDEISSKADIIKKL
+92 GEEISNKADIIKKL
-106 NSIKDN
+106 NSIIDN
-112 IENLVSS
+112 IEKSVSS
-119 TPSTGTEMKFS
+119 TPSIGKEMKIS

-142 TDLLEALSE
+142 TDLIEALSE
-151 IDELKNIVENIDLPE
+151 IDELKNIVGNIDLPE
-166 DQKKLANEFVKINNL
+166 DQKNLANDLVKINNL

-191 DMTKL
+191 DYKL
-196 MLPESSDES
+196 MSPEPSDDS

-224 LANEILPIKA
+224 LANKTLPIKA

-250 VVNEIRNMRSS
+250 DANEIMTMGSS
-261 FGTDFENAFSGASF
+261 FGTDIENTLSGASF

-287 CTKSGKGGKLIIEG
+287 CTKSGIGGKLIVEG

-309 ILGYLKIMKEFQ
+309 ILGYLKIMKEFE
-321 EKIKDSNDYEKITE
+321 EKIKDINDYKKITE
-335 ETKKM
+335 EM
-340 INDIDELL
+340 INDIDKLL

-373 GNNFSSL
+373 GNNF

>member
-33 TDKFDAVENDKE
+33 ADKFDAVENDEE
-45 TKDAFEDALKGV
+45 TKNAFEDALKDV
-57 TSTPKNEEEFQAMVK
+57 KSTPNTEEEFQVMVK

-92 GDEISSKADIIKKL
+92 GDEISSKDDIIKKL
-106 NSIKDN
+106 KSIIDN
-112 IENLVSS
+112 IEKSVSS

-142 TDLLEALSE
+142 TDLIEALSE

-166 DQKKLANEFVKINNL
+166 DQKKLANKFVKINNL

-186 ADINF
+186 ADINV
-191 DMTKL
+191 DMNKL
-196 MLPESSDES
+196 MSLEPSDES

-224 LANEILPIKA
+224 LANKTLPIKA

-250 VVNEIRNMRSS
+250 DANEIMTMGSS
-261 FGTDFENAFSGASF
+261 FGTDFENTLSGASF

-287 CTKSGKGGKLIIEG
+287 CTKSGNGGKLIIEG
-301 NVSIDKDL
+301 NVSIDKNL
-309 ILGYLKIMKEFQ
+309 ILGYLKIMKEFE
-321 EKIKDSNDYEKITE
+321 EKIKDNNDYEKITE

>member
-1 MKKNV
+1 MKKHV

-21 GCPQQPNESSSQ
+21 GCPQPEPSVSADN
-33 TDKFDAVENDKE
+33 FDAVENNEE
-45 TKDAFEDALKGV
+45 TKTAFEDALKDV
-57 TSTPKNEEEFQAMVK
+57 KSTPNTEEEFQEMVT

-92 GDEISSKADIIKKL
+92 GEEISNKADIIKKL
-106 NSIKDN
+106 NSIIDN
-112 IENLVSS
+112 IEKSVSS
-119 TPSTGTEMKFS
+119 TPSIGKEMKIS

-142 TDLLEALSE
+142 TELIEALSE
-151 IDELKNIVENIDLPE
+151 IDELKSIVGNIDLPE
-166 DQKKLANEFVKINNL
+166 DQKNLANDLVKINNL

-191 DMTKL
+191 DYKL
-196 MLPESSDES
+196 MSPEPSDDS

-215 SAAVLNLEK
+215 SVAVLDLEK
-224 LANEILPIKA
+224 FAKKTLPIKA

-250 VVNEIRNMRSS
+250 VVNEIKNMSSS
-261 FGTDFENAFSGASF
+261 FGTDFENTLSGASF

-301 NVSIDKDL
+301 NVSIDKDV
-309 ILGYLKIMKEFQ
+309 ILGLLKIMNEFQ
-321 EKIKDSNDYEKITE
+321 EKNKDIIDSEKITE

-340 INDIDELL
+340 INDIDKLL

-373 GNNFSSL
+373 GNNF

>member
-92 GDEISSKADIIKKL
+92 GDEISSKDDIIKKL
-106 NSIKDN
+106 KSIIDN
-112 IENLVSS
+112 IEKSVSS

-142 TDLLEALSE
+142 TDLIEALSE
-151 IDELKNIVENIDLPE
+151 IDELKNIVGNIDLPE
-166 DQKKLANEFVKINNL
+166 DKKSLANDLVKINNL

-186 ADINF
+186 ADIDF

-196 MLPESSDES
+196 MLPEPSDDS

-215 SAAVLNLEK
+215 SAAVLDLEK
-224 LANEILPIKA
+224 FAKKTLPIKA

-250 VVNEIRNMRSS
+250 VVNEIKNMSSS
-261 FGTDFENAFSGASF
+261 FGTDFENTLSGASF

-301 NVSIDKDL
+301 NVSIDKDV
-309 ILGYLKIMKEFQ
+309 ILGLLKIMNEFQ
-321 EKIKDSNDYEKITE
+321 EKNKDIIDSEKITE

-340 INDIDELL
+340 INDIDKLL

-373 GNNFSSL
+373 GNNF

>member
-33 TDKFDAVENDKE
+33 ADKFDAVENSVE
-45 TKDAFEDALKGV
+45 TKTAFEEALKGV
-57 TSTPKNEEEFQAMVK
+57 TSTPKTEEDFQVMVK

-92 GDEISSKADIIKKL
+92 GDEISSKADIIEKL
-106 NSIKDN
+106 KSIIDN
-112 IENLVSS
+112 IEKSVSS
-119 TPSTGTEMKFS
+119 TPSIGKEMKFS

-142 TDLLEALSE
+142 TDLIGALSE
-151 IDELKNIVENIDLPE
+151 IDELKSIVGNIDLPE
-166 DQKKLANEFVKINNL
+166 DQKKLANDLVKINNL

-191 DMTKL
+191 DYKL
-196 MLPESSDES
+196 MSPEPSDDS

-250 VVNEIRNMRSS
+250 DANEIMTMGSS
-261 FGTDFENAFSGASF
+261 FGTDFENTLSGASF

-301 NVSIDKDL
+301 NISIDKDV
-309 ILGYLKIMKEFQ
+309 ILGLLKIMNEFQ
-321 EKIKDSNDYEKITE
+321 EKNKDIIDSEKITE

-340 INDIDELL
+340 INDIDKLL

-359 DFSKEYSY
+359 DFSKENSY

-373 GNNFSSL
+373 GNNF

>member
-45 TKDAFEDALKGV
+45 TKDAFEDALKSI

-142 TDLLEALSE
+142 TDLIGALSE
-151 IDELKNIVENIDLPE
+151 IDELKSIVGNIDLPE
-166 DQKKLANEFVKINNL
+166 DQKKLANDLVKINNL

-191 DMTKL
+191 DYKL
-196 MLPESSDES
+196 MSPEPSDDS

-224 LANEILPIKA
+224 LANKTLPIKA

-250 VVNEIRNMRSS
+250 DANEIIKMNSS
-261 FGTDFENAFSGASF
+261 FGTDFENTLSGASF

-301 NVSIDKDL
+301 NVSIDKNL
-309 ILGYLKIMKEFQ
+309 ILGNLKIMKEFE

-359 DFSKEYSY
+359 DFSEEYSY
-367 KELAVL
+367 KELAVI
-373 GNNFSSL
+373 GNNF